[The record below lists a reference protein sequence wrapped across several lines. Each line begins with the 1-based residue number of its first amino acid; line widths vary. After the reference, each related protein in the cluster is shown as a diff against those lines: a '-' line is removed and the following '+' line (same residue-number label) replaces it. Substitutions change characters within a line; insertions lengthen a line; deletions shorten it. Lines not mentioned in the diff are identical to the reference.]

1 MLKPQLPR
9 LKWQKGLCNKQLLV
23 QGPRLQREISENR
36 LTPINASLTRR
47 QHNAG
52 GETFYFSTTRL
63 EPDSLILHQL
73 KVTEMAKSTQ
83 SDKLIQCY
91 GLRWKASD
99 VFWGKRNNPGTLLGY
114 RRGKK
119 RRPVDFREQ
128 LGVYVLYAG
137 DRIIYVGEAH
147 SPRDGLYGRL
157 RKHREEFID
166 RWDRFSWFGFRG
178 INEDDSL
185 STAVGSF
192 KASMQTAIEQ
202 VEAVLIAT
210 IEPGINSQG
219 GKFQG
224 AEECIQ
230 IRDENLGKTHE
241 EMVEYI
247 FHQTA
252 ADGD

>member
-1 MLKPQLPR
+1 
-9 LKWQKGLCNKQLLV
+9 
-23 QGPRLQREISENR
+23 
-36 LTPINASLTRR
+36 
-47 QHNAG
+47 
-52 GETFYFSTTRL
+52 
-63 EPDSLILHQL
+63 
-73 KVTEMAKSTQ
+73 MAKSTQ

-119 RRPVDFREQ
+119 RHPVDFREQ

-147 SPRDGLYGRL
+147 SQRDGLYGRL
-157 RKHREEFID
+157 RKHREEFGE

-178 INEDDSL
+178 INERDHKL
-185 STAVGSF
+185 SVVVESF
-192 KASMQTAIEQ
+192 KPDLRTAIEQ

-230 IRDENLGKTHE
+230 QRDNENLGKTHE
-241 EMVEYI
+241 EMVKYI

-252 ADGD
+252 AGGD